1 MSSLILGPND
11 SPIQRPKDPYW
22 DAPIT
27 RYEVQKAVNALA
39 LNDNEL
45 TNRSDT
51 VFIVVNFL
59 CEKLGVTPGELEVY
73 RDKKKAEATALLEA
87 QMAAAAKAKDQA
99 DTEVEAN
106 G

>member
-22 DAPIT
+22 DGPIT

-51 VFIVVNFL
+51 VFIVVNLL
-59 CEKLGVTPGELEVY
+59 CEKAGITPGEVQAY
-73 RDKKKAEATALLEA
+73 VDKKSAEVLALREKIA
-87 QMAAAAKAKDQA
+87 VEAKAKESQDA
-99 DTEVEAN
+99 V
-106 G
+106 

>member
-51 VFIVVNFL
+51 VFIVVNLL
-59 CEKLGVTPGELEVY
+59 CEKAGITPGEVQAY
-73 RDKKKAEATALLEA
+73 VDKKSAEVLALREKIA
-87 QMAAAAKAKDQA
+87 VEAKAKESQDA
-99 DTEVEAN
+99 V
-106 G
+106 

>member
-1 MSSLILGPND
+1 VSSLILGPND

-22 DAPIT
+22 DGPIT

-51 VFIVVNFL
+51 VFIVVNLL
-59 CEKLGVTPGELEVY
+59 CEKAGITPGEVQAY
-73 RDKKKAEATALLEA
+73 VDKKSAEVLALREKIA
-87 QMAAAAKAKDQA
+87 VEAKAKESQDA
-99 DTEVEAN
+99 V
-106 G
+106 